1 MIGRQQ
7 QTNGVL
13 PYRCAVR
20 RQAFGRL
27 YLLLVPSGLGVC
39 SSCVRAMRYELMSIL
54 VSPSALRTVCPS
66 QTVNGW
72 LFQAA
77 RAPTQLQCENILQTK
92 MKPFKPLA
100 FESLMKRDP
109 KQWAHWAQPLG
120 AAIMDQVTSNG
131 AESTMN
137 MIGPAVRR
145 YAGLCSPPCFS
156 S

>member
-1 MIGRQQ
+1 
-7 QTNGVL
+7 
-13 PYRCAVR
+13 
-20 RQAFGRL
+20 
-27 YLLLVPSGLGVC
+27 
-39 SSCVRAMRYELMSIL
+39 MSIL
-54 VSPSALRTVCPS
+54 VSPPALLTVCPS

-120 AAIMDQVTSNG
+120 AAIMDQVTSNC

-137 MIGPAVRR
+137 MIGHAVRR
-145 YAGLCSPPCFS
+145 YAGGFLFGFLSRRFLSFTLFLCSGNISLGEVTTRLGAP
-156 S
+156 